1 MNDGQVRNWVF
12 SLDNAQCSRYINYQS
27 CDHDKKTKTN
37 KKNTNKQ
44 KNRQKPAREERLHFG
59 LLV

>member
-1 MNDGQVRNWVF
+1 MGRSGTGCFPWTMPSAAGTLITNLVTTT
-12 SLDNAQCSRYINYQS
+12 
-27 CDHDKKTKTN
+27 KKQKQT

>member
-37 KKNTNKQ
+37 KKKHKQ
-44 KNRQKPAREERLHFG
+44 TKKQTKAS
-59 LLV
+59 